1 MRKME
6 KKSKLNNSGKSN
18 QNTNVKKRIMF
29 NRDEDYYFITYNILI
44 ILKTYG
50 CKNSKSKWIDYRK
63 LSYLLPLVSNSSL
76 LDLYIRYIDD
86 NRIPPKEDI
95 ELLRDTYFKSK
106 LRLKLITSILFT
118 LEANQLVSL
127 MKNDRRHTIDI
138 WINQENISKMFFKSE
153 LFEAEV
159 QNINKLK
166 NTIPR
171 LKSLSTKTLLERLYT
186 NNGVSVWEA

>member
-1 MRKME
+1 ME
-6 KKSKLNNSGKSN
+6 KKSKLNNNEKSN
-18 QNTNVKKRIMF
+18 QHTNVKKRIMF
-29 NRDEDYYFITYNILI
+29 TRDEDYYFITYNILI
-44 ILKTYG
+44 ILKTFG

-76 LDLYIRYIDD
+76 LDLYIRYVDG

-127 MKNDRRHTIDI
+127 MKNERRHTIDI
-138 WINQENISKMFFKSE
+138 WINQENISKTFFKSE

>member
-1 MRKME
+1 ME

>member
-1 MRKME
+1 ME

-186 NNGVSVWEA
+186 NNGVSVWGA

>member
-1 MRKME
+1 ME

-44 ILKTYG
+44 ILKAYG

-138 WINQENISKMFFKSE
+138 WINQESISKTFFKSE

>member
-1 MRKME
+1 ME

-44 ILKTYG
+44 ILKAYG

-138 WINQENISKMFFKSE
+138 WINQENISKTFFKSE

>member
-1 MRKME
+1 ME

-138 WINQENISKMFFKSE
+138 WINQENISKTFFKSE